1 MAFTV
6 KHLSSLIQVA
16 VQHQA
21 SDIHVRSD
29 ETPVLRIRGELV
41 PVQTKNFTVED
52 VLDIMAILTNDD
64 NFSKKLNELKEL
76 DGGYTVPDMCRVRF
90 NFFKFSNQYGIILRI
105 IKDKIPTLKELGM
118 PAILSQVALQTRGLI
133 LITGAT
139 GAGKSTTLAAMI
151 NHINENRSSH
161 ILTLED
167 PIEYIHKQQRS
178 RITQREIGI
187 DTGSYTEALR
197 AALRQDP
204 DVILVGEMRD
214 PETVS
219 TALKAAETGHVVFS
233 TMHTTNVLT
242 TIGRIISM
250 FSPAEQPEIRKRMAE
265 NIHAIIGQ
273 RMLPGK
279 NPNQNTVIAQEIM
292 VSGPG
297 VREAIQGKEDIG
309 RIQTIMANGF
319 QKGGSGGQT
328 FDQHIMRL
336 FQDKL
341 ITKET
346 ALEAVSSQSDFLQK
360 LIIE

>member
-1 MAFTV
+1 MSFTV
-6 KHLSSLIQVA
+6 KHLASLVQVA

-21 SDIHVRSD
+21 SDIHIRSG
-29 ETPVLRIRGELV
+29 ESPVLRIKGDLV
-41 PVQTKNFTVED
+41 PVQTKDFSTED
-52 VLDIMAILTNDD
+52 VIDIMSILTGDVE
-64 NFSKKLNELKEL
+64 FSQKLTGVKEL
-76 DGGYTVPDMCRVRF
+76 DGGYSVPEMCRVRF
-90 NFFKFSNQYGIILRI
+90 NFFKFSNQLGIILRI
-105 IKDKIPTLKELGM
+105 IKDKVPTLKELSM
-118 PAILSQVALQTRGLI
+118 PNILSQIALQPRGLI

-139 GAGKSTTLAAMI
+139 GSGKSTTLAAMI

-167 PIEYIHKQQRS
+167 PIEYIHRQQRS

-242 TIGRIISM
+242 TIGRMISM
-250 FSPAEQPEIRKRMAE
+250 FSPQEQPEIRKRMAE
-265 NIHAIIGQ
+265 NIHAIVGQ

-279 NPNQNTVIAQEIM
+279 NPLQNTIIAQEIM
-292 VSGPG
+292 VTGPG
-297 VREAIQGKEDIG
+297 VKEAIQGKEDIG

-319 QKGGSGGQT
+319 QKGGNGGQT

-341 ITKET
+341 ISKET

-360 LIIE
+360 LIVE

>member
-1 MAFTV
+1 MSFTV
-6 KHLSSLIQVA
+6 KHLASLIQVA
-16 VQHQA
+16 MQHQA
-21 SDIHVRSD
+21 SDVHIRSG
-29 ETPVLRIRGELV
+29 ESPVLRIKGDLV
-41 PVQTKNFTVED
+41 PVQTKNFTTED
-52 VLDIMAILTNDD
+52 LIDIMSIMTNDP
-64 NFSKKLNELKEL
+64 NFSKKFGQLNEL
-76 DGGYTVPDMCRVRF
+76 DGGYTVPEMCRVRF
-90 NFFKFSNQYGIILRI
+90 NFFKFSNQLGIILRI
-105 IKDKIPTLKELGM
+105 IKDKVPTLKELGM
-118 PAILSQVALQTRGLI
+118 PGILSQVALQNRGLI

-139 GAGKSTTLAAMI
+139 GSGKSTTLAAMI
-151 NHINENRSSH
+151 NHINENRASH
-161 ILTLED
+161 ILTIED

-250 FSPAEQPEIRKRMAE
+250 YSPQEQPEIRKRMAE
-265 NIHAIIGQ
+265 NIHAIVGQ

-279 NPNQNTVIAQEIM
+279 NPGQNVVIAQEIM
-292 VSGPG
+292 VTNPG
-297 VREAIQGKEDIG
+297 VKEAIQGKEDIS

-319 QKGGSGGQT
+319 QKGGTGGQT

-336 FQDKL
+336 YQDKL
-341 ITKET
+341 ISKET
-346 ALEAVSSQSDFLQK
+346 ALEAVSSQADFMQK
-360 LIIE
+360 LIVE

>member
-1 MAFTV
+1 MSFTT
-6 KHLSSLIQVA
+6 KHLASLIQVA

-21 SDIHVRSD
+21 SDVHIRSG
-29 ETPVLRIRGELV
+29 ETPVLRIKGDLV
-41 PVQTKNFTVED
+41 PVQTKNFSVED
-52 VLDIMAILTNDD
+52 IVDIMSIMTNDPEFHQKV
-64 NFSKKLNELKEL
+64 NTINEL
-76 DGGYTVPDMCRVRF
+76 DGGYSVPEMCRVRF
-90 NFFKFSNQYGIILRI
+90 NFFRFSTQLGIILRV
-105 IKDKIPTLKELGM
+105 IKDKVPTLKELGM
-118 PAILSQVALQTRGLI
+118 PAILSQIALQNRGLI

-139 GAGKSTTLAAMI
+139 GSGKSTTLAAMI
-151 NHINENRSSH
+151 NHINENRASH
-161 ILTLED
+161 ILTIED
-167 PIEYIHKQQRS
+167 PIEYVHKQQSS

-250 FSPAEQPEIRKRMAE
+250 FSPQEQPEIRKRMAE

-279 NPNQNTVIAQEIM
+279 NQNVILAQEIM
-292 VSGPG
+292 VTNPG
-297 VREAIQGKEDIG
+297 VKEAIQGKEDIG

-336 FQDKL
+336 YQDKL

-346 ALEAVSSQSDFLQK
+346 ALEAVSSQADFIQK
-360 LIIE
+360 LIVE